1 MHLGL
6 QCCLLM
12 VSLPLICVSQNLG
25 ASSCQYFICWHL
37 EALPTIFFF
46 FFFWGGGGGGGVL
59 VVWKYYLF
67 YCTATDRVVIISDA
81 MHNNSNSILNVLH
94 STL

>member
-6 QCCLLM
+6 QCCSLM
-12 VSLPLICVSQNLG
+12 VSLSLICVTQNLG

-37 EALPTIFFF
+37 EALPKIF
-46 FFFWGGGGGGGVL
+46 GGFL

-67 YCTATDRVVIISDA
+67 YCTASGRVVIISDA